1 MITNL
6 QLPTAD
12 KPGQVYGTIFSVL
25 SAIGYELGARYDEK
39 LKVTH
44 GENWFKDLQAQREV
58 KYQSMFDPSFV
69 LAEPYHYSN
78 SPTRACLPPTQDF
91 YQLLKQA
98 RYLRN
103 SWAHLNVEPSFA
115 SLEKD
120 LKFLQKFCH
129 AAGLGL
135 VEYIKQARTRIRDI
149 VERGWIPAVEQEI
162 TKEMQAEID
171 RLKLLMAGLKA
182 DQVKAQQDAEAK
194 DLVEVEQRIAKQE
207 RPLIGQEWKGELGS
221 RKLMLIRQT
230 GDLYDVAAKRSIK
243 SELIPDPES
252 KIASWL
258 AIMPIGGEVY
268 VADDGAVA
276 AYVQGVM
283 RLIGYLGLEPDVPEN
298 ELRGFFTLE
307 DFVVRNGAIESA
319 DYETE
324 PLQVDLLKGF
334 ELRAMDGAFVR
345 CTTYGDVAYY
355 EEGSDSWIKFAICKH

>member
-1 MITNL
+1 MAVNL

-39 LKVTH
+39 LKATH
-44 GENWFKDLQAQREV
+44 GENWFRDLQAQREV
-58 KYQSMFDPSFV
+58 TYQSMFDPSFV

-78 SPTRACLPPTQDF
+78 SPTRACLPTTQDF
-91 YQLLKQA
+91 YQMLKQA
-98 RYLRN
+98 RYVRN

-129 AAGLGL
+129 AADLGL
-135 VEYIKQARTRIRDI
+135 VEYIKQARTRMRDI
-149 VERGWIPAVEQEI
+149 VERGWVPGAPQVN
-162 TKEMQAEID
+162 TKEMQAEIE
-171 RLKLLMAGLKA
+171 RLQALMANLKA
-182 DQVKAQQDAEAK
+182 DQVKAQEEEAAK
-194 DLVEVEQRIAKQE
+194 DLVDVEQRIARKQ
-207 RPLIGQEWKGELGS
+207 RPLIGQEWVGELGS
-221 RKLMLIRQT
+221 RKLTLIRPT
-230 GDLYDVAAKRSIK
+230 SDLYDVVAKRSVK
-243 SELIPDPES
+243 SELLPDPES

-307 DFVVRNGAIESA
+307 DFVVKNGAIESA

-324 PLQVDLLKGF
+324 PLKVHLLKGF

-355 EEGSDSWIKFAICKH
+355 EEGSDSWIKFALSTS

>member
-1 MITNL
+1 MATNL

-25 SAIGYELGARYDEK
+25 SSIGFELGARYDEK

-58 KYQSMFDPSFV
+58 TYKSMFDPSFV

-78 SPTRACLPPTQDF
+78 SPTRACLPATEDF
-91 YQLLKQA
+91 YQMLKQA
-98 RYLRN
+98 RYVRN

-129 AAGLGL
+129 AADLGL
-135 VEYIKQARTRIRDI
+135 TEFIKQTRTRIRDI
-149 VERGWIPAVEQEI
+149 VERGWAPAGAEVI
-162 TKEMQAEID
+162 TNEMQAEID
-171 RLKLLMAGLKA
+171 RLQNLMAGLKA
-182 DQVKAQQDAEAK
+182 DQVKVQEEAAAK
-194 DLVEVEQRIAKQE
+194 DLVEVEARIAMQE
-207 RPLIGQEWKGELGS
+207 RPPIGQEWKGQLGT

-230 GDLYDVAAKRSIK
+230 GDLYDVDAKRSVKKELLPNPEIK
-243 SELIPDPES
+243 IGN
-252 KIASWL
+252 WL

-283 RLIGYLGLEPDVPEN
+283 RLIGYLGLEPEVPEN

-307 DFVVRNGAIESA
+307 DFVVKNGGIESA
-319 DYETE
+319 EFETE
-324 PLQVDLLKGF
+324 LLAVDLLKGF

-355 EEGSDSWIKFAICKH
+355 EEESDSWIKFAFVNS